1 MRQGTCLL
9 LGLLLVGCAHS
20 PSSSFPSP
28 SPTAIS
34 REGHA
39 QPTVSPPAESP
50 TPSCASQI
58 ISVSETAASPL
69 AWSEEGDELYFFMQR
84 SYQPGWTF
92 SIVDMT
98 SNPTAAEFATP
109 TPHLPQS
116 LLLGLEHSDHLARY
130 AISANGELAVFSVP
144 VYTEATPT
152 PEAEGEGRPPQ
163 YVNAIYVLSP
173 ADALPI
179 RVGTI
184 RGTVED
190 IMWLP
195 DDTGAVVRMEHRLSP
210 PPIYAWLVRLST
222 YTVEPFLEEGVSVYG
237 VSPDGRFALYYLH
250 DEVHIFDFAARSSR
264 GVPSLS
270 GLVYFW
276 WIDNGSRLL
285 FLAPGKAPQYLD
297 TPLVYD
303 LSSGQVLGPV
313 GLGIR
318 VYPWYLPSAI
328 LSPDG
333 SMIAF
338 SEDPSQAL
346 RIVTLCLAE

>member
-1 MRQGTCLL
+1 
-9 LGLLLVGCAHS
+9 
-20 PSSSFPSP
+20 
-28 SPTAIS
+28 
-34 REGHA
+34 
-39 QPTVSPPAESP
+39 
-50 TPSCASQI
+50 
-58 ISVSETAASPL
+58 
-69 AWSEEGDELYFFMQR
+69 MQQ
-84 SYQPGWTF
+84 SNQPGWTF
-92 SIVDMT
+92 SILDMT
-98 SNPTAAEFATP
+98 SNPTAAGIVTP

-116 LLLGLEHSDHLARY
+116 LLLALERSDHLARY

-152 PEAEGEGRPPQ
+152 PQAEGEGRPPH
-163 YVNAIYVLSP
+163 YVNAIYALSP

-190 IMWLP
+190 VMWLP
-195 DDTGAVVRMEHRLSP
+195 DDTGAVVTMEHRLSP

-222 YTVEPFLEEGVSVYG
+222 YTVEPFLEPGVSVYG
-237 VSPDGRFALYYLH
+237 LSPDGRFALYYFE
-250 DEVHIFDFAARSSR
+250 DEVRVFDFAARRSR
-264 GVPSLS
+264 GVPGLT

-285 FLAPGKAPQYLD
+285 FLAPGEEPQHLD

-303 LSSGQVLGPV
+303 LSSGQVSAPV
-313 GLGIR
+313 GLSIR
-318 VYPWYLPSAI
+318 VYPWYFPSAV
-328 LSPDG
+328 LSSDG